1 MRGSCNLRMETT
13 NSSGKAFRSLT
24 LVSYRLN
31 TVFVRDR
38 VLAKGTS
45 GSIDSTYGFDAYG
58 RLGTVTRGSESVSY
72 GYVANS
78 DLLSETTCSYGGA
91 VLTATRTWDYGS
103 RLRSIANTT
112 NGVAVASYAYTHDGL
127 GRRTQSTLAD
137 GSWWSYGYDD
147 RDEVTSGKRFWSD
160 FSAVAGQQFEY
171 GFDNIGNRTVCKEGG
186 DRDGLNLRAEGYG
199 CDGAN
204 QYTVRTNSDQVDV
217 VGAADPLAAMT
228 VSGAATARRGE
239 YFDCPLSI
247 GSGST
252 PVAVVITNTATLGA
266 NTATL
271 TGSMLVPPKIQSFTN
286 DLDGNLTGDG
296 LWTYTWDAENRL
308 KSAETSP
315 SLTNWA
321 RCRLDLTYDHQGR
334 RVTKTVQTNW
344 TGSAYQSSI
353 TTKFVYDSWNLIAE
367 INASGAPVRSYVWGL
382 DLSGTPDGA
391 GGIGG
396 LLMVKEHSDGS
407 THFPA
412 YDGNGN
418 LVALVKTD
426 KAVTA
431 RYEYGPFGELIR
443 ASKPFA
449 KGNPFRLST
458 KYCDE
463 ETGLLCYGYRYY
475 SPSMGRWMSRDP
487 SEEDSGLNLYGFVGN
502 NPINRYDRLGL
513 VAGDDDWD
521 LDLRLAIAAE
531 GSGFVATYAYSS
543 DLVALHNEIMENGIG
558 TMKEAGKEIAWAV
571 GMQLGGG
578 MAGSLIGRGLT
589 GVAQPVM
596 RALSGGAAD
605 AAIGSE
611 GITVLGRFPAY
622 LQRAKYLGGRAFNIP
637 IEIWSKMAPEQQWAA
652 NQKFLDRM
660 IARGDKVV
668 LSAPFWQ
675 ATPGT
680 SFAKELQYLLR
691 RGYKYGDDGWTMV
704 R

>member
-1 MRGSCNLRMETT
+1 METT
-13 NSSGKAFRSLT
+13 NSSGRAFRSLT

-199 CDGAN
+199 ANSLN
-204 QYTVRTNSDQVDV
+204 QYASRTNSDQVDV
-217 VGAADPLAAMT
+217 VGAADPLATMT

-239 YFDCPLSI
+239 YYHCPLTA
-247 GSGST
+247 GSPST
-252 PVAVVITNTATLGA
+252 PMALVVTNIAGLGGQTNTAT
-266 NTATL
+266 
-271 TGSMLVPPKIQSFTN
+271 GSLLLPPKTQSFTY

-308 KSAETSP
+308 KSAETSG
-315 SLTNWA
+315 SLANWA
-321 RCRLDLTYDHQGR
+321 RCRLDMVYDYQGR
-334 RVTKTVQTNW
+334 RVAKTVRTNW
-344 TGSAYQSSI
+344 TGSAYQGTN
-353 TTKFVYDSWNLIAE
+353 TTRFVYDGWNLIAE
-367 INASGAPVRSYVWGL
+367 LNDSGQPVRSYVWGL
-382 DLSGTPDGA
+382 DLSGTTDGA

-396 LLMVKEHSDGS
+396 LLMVKNHADGT

-418 LVALVKTD
+418 IMALVKTD
-426 KAVTA
+426 KTVTA

-443 ASKPFA
+443 ASKSFA
-449 KGNPFRLST
+449 RSNPFRFST

-463 ETGLLCYGYRYY
+463 ETGLVYYGYRYY
-475 SPSMGRWMSRDP
+475 VPSLGRWLSRDP
-487 SEEDSGLNLYGFVGN
+487 IGEEGGN
-502 NPINRYDRLGL
+502 NL
-513 VAGDDDWD
+513 
-521 LDLRLAIAAE
+521 
-531 GSGFVATYAYSS
+531 
-543 DLVALHNEIMENGIG
+543 
-558 TMKEAGKEIAWAV
+558 
-571 GMQLGGG
+571 
-578 MAGSLIGRGLT
+578 
-589 GVAQPVM
+589 
-596 RALSGGAAD
+596 
-605 AAIGSE
+605 
-611 GITVLGRFPAY
+611 
-622 LQRAKYLGGRAFNIP
+622 
-637 IEIWSKMAPEQQWAA
+637 
-652 NQKFLDRM
+652 
-660 IARGDKVV
+660 
-668 LSAPFWQ
+668 
-675 ATPGT
+675 
-680 SFAKELQYLLR
+680 
-691 RGYKYGDDGWTMV
+691 
-704 R
+704 